1 MSSTINQDAILS
13 GKVST
18 QEMFLSG
25 KVATLETLI
34 GPPGPQGPKGDPGDS
49 YTVKGLYATL
59 SALQAAHPT
68 GSEGDAWFVGTSDS
82 NVVYQW
88 DVDQSAW
95 VNVGALK
102 GPKGDTGETG
112 PQGPQGPKGEKGDTG
127 SQGEKGDKGDAFT
140 YSDFTADQLAS
151 LKGEKGDTGPQGP
164 KGDAG
169 KTGPQGERG
178 PAGQDGTSY
187 TINGLYSTLSAL
199 QAAHP
204 TGSAG
209 DAWFV
214 GTADSNVVYQWDVD
228 KASWVNVGALKGPK
242 GDTGPQGP
250 KGEKGEKGD
259 TGDTGLQGPQ
269 GEKGDAFTYSDFTA
283 EQLASLK
290 GEKGDTGPQGPK
302 GDIGAAGADGKSA
315 YASAQDGGYTGTEAQ
330 FNTDLA
336 AVGGKQAKITAS
348 GILKGDGAGGV
359 GAAVK
364 GTDYAGPSVGVSVTL
379 RASGWN
385 VNTKTQT
392 VSVSKVTATVNLII
406 TAAPDSY
413 MTYAEAGV
421 RCTAQGTWTLTFA
434 CETVPTEDVVANVL
448 ILG

>member
-18 QEMFLSG
+18 QEVPLSG
-25 KVATLETLI
+25 KVSTLETLI

-59 SALQAAHPT
+59 SSLQSAHPT

-102 GPKGDTGETG
+102 GPKGDTGEIG
-112 PQGPQGPKGEKGDTG
+112 PQGPQGPQGEKGDTG
-127 SQGEKGDKGDAFT
+127 PQGEKGDKGDAFT
-140 YSDFTADQLAS
+140 YSDFTLEQLAA

-164 KGDAG
+164 KGDTG
-169 KTGPQGERG
+169 KTGPKGEQG
-178 PAGQDGTSY
+178 PAGQDGASY
-187 TINGLYSTLSAL
+187 TVKGLYATLAAL

-250 KGEKGEKGD
+250 KG
-259 TGDTGLQGPQ
+259 
-269 GEKGDAFTYSDFTA
+269 
-283 EQLASLK
+283 
-290 GEKGDTGPQGPK
+290 
-302 GDIGAAGADGKSA
+302 DIGSAGADGKSA
-315 YASAQDGGYTGTEAQ
+315 YASARDGGYTGTESQ
-330 FNTDLA
+330 FNADLA
-336 AVGGKQAKITAS
+336 AVGGKQSKITAS
-348 GILKGDGAGGV
+348 GILKGNGAGGV
-359 GAAVK
+359 SAAVK
-364 GTDYAGPSVGVSVTL
+364 GTDYAGPSVGVTATL
-379 RASGWN
+379 TATGWS
-385 VNTKTQT
+385 TAKTQT
-392 VSVSKVTATVNLII
+392 VSVAGVTA
-406 TAAPDSY
+406 AANGSLRIAQSATDEQFAAWGAAQPR
-413 MTYAEAGV
+413 V
-421 RCTAQGTWTLTFA
+421 TAQADGSITVKLA
-434 CETVPTEDVVANVL
+434 GTVPTMDIPVEVL
-448 ILG
+448 IV

>member
-1 MSSTINQDAILS
+1 MSSTINQDSILS

-18 QEMFLSG
+18 QEVPLSGKVSTKDVLLSG

-34 GPPGPQGPKGDPGDS
+34 GPPGPPGPQGPKGDPGNS
-49 YTVKGLYATL
+49 YTVKGLYSTL
-59 SALQAAHPT
+59 SALKAAHPT
-68 GSEGDAWFVGTSDS
+68 GSAGDAWFVGTSEN

-88 DVDQSAW
+88 DVDKAAW

-102 GPKGDTGETG
+102 GPKGDKGNTG
-112 PQGPQGPKGEKGDTG
+112 PQGPRGTQGPQGPKGETG
-127 SQGEKGDKGDAFT
+127 PRGLQGEKGDKGNAFT
-140 YSDFTADQLAS
+140 YSDFTAEQLAS

-164 KGDAG
+164 KGE
-169 KTGPQGERG
+169 QG

-187 TINGLYSTLSAL
+187 TVNGLYSTLSAL

-228 KASWVNVGALKGPK
+228 KAAWVNVGALKGPK
-242 GDTGPQGP
+242 GDKGNTGDTGATGSQGP
-250 KGEKGEKGD
+250 KGDKGN
-259 TGDTGLQGPQ
+259 T
-269 GEKGDAFTYSDFTA
+269 
-283 EQLASLK
+283 
-290 GEKGDTGPQGPK
+290 GDTGPQGPK
-302 GDIGAAGADGKSA
+302 GDTGAQGDTGPQGPKGDTGAAGADGKSA
-315 YASAQDGGYTGTEAQ
+315 YASAKGGGYTGTEVQ

-348 GILKGDGAGGV
+348 GLLKGNGAGGV
-359 GAAVK
+359 SAAVK
-364 GTDYAGPSVGVSVTL
+364 GTDYAAPSVGVSVTL

-385 VNTKTQT
+385 ANTKTQT
-392 VSVSKVTATVNLII
+392 VSVSGVTATVNLII

-413 MTYAEAGV
+413 MAYAKAGV
-421 RCTAQGTWTLTFA
+421 RCTAQGAGTLTFA
-434 CETVPTEDVVANVL
+434 CETVPTANVVANVL
-448 ILG
+448 IVG

>member
-18 QEMFLSG
+18 QEVPLSGTVSAQEMLLSG

-68 GSEGDAWFVGTSDS
+68 GIEGDAWFVGTSDS

-102 GPKGDTGETG
+102 GPKGDAGETG
-112 PQGPQGPKGEKGDTG
+112 PQGPQGPQGEKGDTG

-140 YSDFTADQLAS
+140 YSDFTSEQLAA

-164 KGDAG
+164 KGDTG
-169 KTGPQGERG
+169 ETGPQGEQG

-187 TINGLYSTLSAL
+187 TVKGLYATLSAL
-199 QAAHP
+199 QSAHP

-214 GTADSNVVYQWDVD
+214 GTSDSNVVYQWDVD

-242 GDTGPQGP
+242 GDTGPQGEQGTQGP
-250 KGEKGEKGD
+250 KGD
-259 TGDTGLQGPQ
+259 TGATGLQGP
-269 GEKGDAFTYSDFTA
+269 
-283 EQLASLK
+283 
-290 GEKGDTGPQGPK
+290 KGDTGPQGPK
-302 GDIGAAGADGKSA
+302 GDTGLQGPKGGTGAAGTDGKSA
-315 YASAQDGGYTGTEAQ
+315 YVSAQDGGYTGTEAQ
-330 FNTDLA
+330 FNADLA

-348 GILKGDGAGGV
+348 GMLKGDGAGGV
-359 GAAVK
+359 SAAVK
-364 GTDYAGPSVGVSVTL
+364 GTDYAAPSVGVSVTL

-413 MTYAEAGV
+413 MAYAEAGV
-421 RCTAQGTWTLTFA
+421 RCTAQGAGTLTFA
-434 CETVPTEDVVANVL
+434 CETVPTADVAANVL
-448 ILG
+448 IVG

>member
-18 QEMFLSG
+18 QDVLLSGKVSTQEMLLSG

-88 DVDQSAW
+88 DVDQAAW

-112 PQGPQGPKGEKGDTG
+112 PQGPQGPQGEKGNTG

-140 YSDFTADQLAS
+140 YSDFTAEQLAS
-151 LKGEKGDTGPQGP
+151 LKGEKGDAGPQGP
-164 KGDAG
+164 KGDTG
-169 KTGPQGERG
+169 EIGPQGAQG

-187 TINGLYSTLSAL
+187 TVNGLYSTLSAL

-250 KGEKGEKGD
+250 KGDTGATGPKGD
-259 TGDTGLQGPQ
+259 TGDVGP
-269 GEKGDAFTYSDFTA
+269 KGP
-283 EQLASLK
+283 
-290 GEKGDTGPQGPK
+290 KGDTGPQGPK
-302 GDIGAAGADGKSA
+302 GDTGAAGADGKSA

-336 AVGGKQAKITAS
+336 AVGGKQNKITAS

-359 GAAVK
+359 SAAVK
-364 GTDYAGPSVGVSVTL
+364 GTDYAAPSVGVTATL
-379 RASGWN
+379 TAAGWDADA
-385 VNTKTQT
+385 KTQT
-392 VSVSKVTATVNLII
+392 VSVAGVTAAANCII
-406 TAAPDSY
+406 TAVPDSY
-413 MTYAEAGV
+413 MAYAEAGV
-421 RCTAQGTWTLTFA
+421 RCTAQGSGTLTFA
-434 CETVPTEDVVANVL
+434 CETVPTADVAANVL